1 MEVLAIG
8 LFGLAGKYISERFKN
23 HTDDECDDS
32 NNPNKDNPDVINEDD
47 EGNSTTVNGFDQK
60 YKVQDVMDAVT
71 RRKKILSEDPHNKNI
86 IPTLFNKR
94 VYDKDTENKY
104 LSSTKYMTNTI
115 GDSMLDLYKG
125 SKNLM
130 EGPANEL
137 TTLDEQFSPMVITK
151 TKPAEANNSK
161 LTLPD
166 NWTPFNKNDDDMTY
180 KIFNKDEL
188 IHNNMQPF
196 FKDKGL
202 LITEESA
209 RNMEQTLDIYTGS
222 SRFYFSKREVPNIT
236 ENFEEG
242 FSTAYQPIALTS
254 FTRGTPNQVD
264 LVQDRFFSGKERR
277 NDKPFDDVKITPGLN
292 LGAYEDGKVGFQ
304 DPYNPPTKTID
315 ELRRVDDPQISESFP
330 VTKGNSGY
338 GKSAIIGRVVN
349 KKPATFGTLS
359 QDYGVVPNFAAVQKP
374 QDPGNW
380 NFDSSHRGLDELF
393 QQGVMGPVNS
403 EYGASKETF
412 GKEHNPFKRLLPG
425 LEQSPMI
432 NQNIPNLDMGSYN
445 NTVTQ
450 RTSTN
455 TQYTGGVAG
464 GNNAG
469 DMSQYQ
475 AKATNRTDT
484 QANNAGIVGGS
495 NIAGSISEYQS
506 MATNRINT
514 QANYSGLV
522 GGEKYA
528 GDMSEYQA
536 KATNRIDTQANYS
549 GLVGGENYAGDMSQ
563 YQAKATNRIN
573 TQANYSG
580 LVSGENYAG
589 DMSEYQQKATN
600 RIMSTVMAGA
610 RESYT
615 GGGGYYS
622 SVTNP
627 MATNRINTNS
637 NYMGVVRGDEAGNMS
652 QYQQMATNRTDTNT
666 NFMGIVGST
675 SGVSETTTGSGE
687 RNMFFR
693 DNKQSLLERLPP
705 TKVNAYQP
713 PNASTNGKV
722 GIKEL
727 PYSMIMGN
735 ALKPSTS
742 YLPFVSKNKNIA
754 IPSTYPN
761 YYPPD
766 MEYNNPY
773 INNVLYKVNLDVVKS
788 SEIDSFFNQFGNDEQ
803 TKP

>member
-23 HTDDECDDS
+23 HTDDECDDN
-32 NNPNKDNPDVINEDD
+32 NNPNQDNPDVINEDD
-47 EGNSTTVNGFDQK
+47 EGNDTTVNGFDQK

-71 RRKKILSEDPHNKNI
+71 RHKKILSEDPHNKNI

-104 LSSTKYMTNTI
+104 LSSTKYMTNTM

-137 TTLDEQFSPMVITK
+137 TTLDEQFSPMAITK
-151 TKPAEANNSK
+151 TKPAESNNGK

-196 FKDKGL
+196 FKDKGQ

-264 LVQDRFFSGKERR
+264 LVQDRFFAGKERR
-277 NDKPFDDVKITPGLN
+277 NDKPFDDVKVTPGLN
-292 LGAYEDGKVGFQ
+292 LGAFEDGKVGFQ
-304 DPYNPPTKTID
+304 DPYNPPTRTID
-315 ELRRVDDPQISESFP
+315 ELRRADDPQISGTFP

-349 KKPATFGTLS
+349 KKPTTFGTLS

-380 NFDSSHRGLDELF
+380 NFDNSHRGLDELF

-412 GKEHNPFKRLLPG
+412 GKEHDPFKRLLPG
-425 LEQSPMI
+425 LDQSPMI

-455 TQYTGGVAG
+455 DKYT
-464 GNNAG
+464 
-469 DMSQYQ
+469 
-475 AKATNRTDT
+475 
-484 QANNAGIVGGS
+484 GIVGGG
-495 NIAGSISEYQS
+495 NH
-506 MATNRINT
+506 
-514 QANYSGLV
+514 
-522 GGEKYA
+522 
-528 GDMSEYQA
+528 
-536 KATNRIDTQANYS
+536 
-549 GLVGGENYAGDMSQ
+549 AGDMSQ

-573 TQANYSG
+573 TQANYAG
-580 LVSGENYAG
+580 VVGGENFAGDMSEYQAVATNRINTQANYTGVVGGGNNAG
-589 DMSEYQQKATN
+589 DMSEYQQMATNRIDTQANYAGVVGGGNNAGDVSQYQQMSTN
-600 RIMSTVMAGA
+600 RIMSTVMAGT

-627 MATNRINTNS
+627 MATNRIDTNS
-637 NYMGVVRGDEAGNMS
+637 NYMGVVGGDEAGNMS
-652 QYQQMATNRTDTNT
+652 QYQQMATNRTNQNDNY
-666 NFMGIVGST
+666 MGIVGSA

-693 DNKQSLLERLPP
+693 DNKQSLLKRLPP

-722 GIKEL
+722 GLKDL

-742 YLPFVSKNKNIA
+742 HLPFVSKNKNIA

-766 MEYNNPY
+766 MEHNNPY
-773 INNVLYKVNLDVVKS
+773 INNVLYKENSDVVRS
-788 SEIDSFFNQFGNDEQ
+788 SEIDSFFNQFGNDQ
-803 TKP
+803 KT